1 MQPFARH
8 TGRSTWTLQLLS
20 PVPSHLTKHQRR
32 LSQDSF
38 PKAGSCAELV
48 AAMEQSF
55 ATGRLLASAAG
66 WIWTRA
72 ASSTGFSN
80 SRRFPAQ
87 GSGAAFLTA
96 MASILIRGRGT
107 RLAEYVVDTVGPTAS

>member
-1 MQPFARH
+1 MY
-8 TGRSTWTLQLLS
+8 
-20 PVPSHLTKHQRR
+20 TKHQRL

-55 ATGRLLASAAG
+55 ATGRLLTSAAG
-66 WIWTRA
+66 WIWIRV

-80 SRRFPAQ
+80 SRRIPAQ
-87 GSGAAFLTA
+87 GSGGAFTTG
-96 MASILIRGRGT
+96 MASILIRSRGT
-107 RLAEYVVDTVGPTAS
+107 RLAEYVVGTVGPTGS